1 MAKDKGKSKAAE
13 PEELSVDEAANIV
26 QKLSKP
32 DRKNEEF
39 ELLKQASATLLNEV
53 KPGFEFEEE
62 EDDGGGGGSGAAE
75 KLKEAPGFLEQI
87 GTTVQA
93 LGPAGMIALGSAA
106 YFQIDTVVEETRT
119 VATVAEEK
127 WEEVKF
133 EHPNINWDDP
143 LAGFTTIIGMGDIE
157 IDLEP
162 PTPVEPKPKDLNES
176 TTIPEETESGGEEE
190 QTQGETEENT
200 TTDDEPAEDTEEVEE
215 EKEEPKKKKKKGL
228 FGLFG
233 DDEDEDEEEAEE
245 DEETEES
252 VEEADEAE
260 ESTEEE
266 SEEPVEEEAEEP
278 VEEEK
283 EEQPKKKK
291 GFFGLFGSEDDEGEE
306 EPTEED
312 ESAEPEAE
320 ATEEPT
326 EDSEPEPEAEEQ
338 VEEKPKKKSGLFSF
352 FTGGD
357 DDETEEQGEDTT
369 NDEPS
374 QTETTEETQSEPST
388 ETDDG
393 DTEIEV
399 ADESDADVEQPSEKK
414 SSGGG
419 LFAALFGNNDNTE
432 EVEENEV
439 STDEPTIEV
448 ADSGNEDAPPPVS
461 EDEPEIEIDTLDEIK
476 PHSMVT
482 DDAFVENDALPEI
495 DDVEI
500 EVTEIDSGETFEI
513 NLAEMSDIEVLDF
526 VEAMDS
532 GEIEIDGLELADN
545 FEEVIQID
553 DVIEETVEEVVIEQ
567 VTTPNNGTVVSPV
580 DIDFTNIFGP
590 AAPGYDNG
598 ESDATPI

>member
-53 KPGFEFEEE
+53 KPGFEFEED
-62 EDDGGGGGSGAAE
+62 EDDGGGGGSGATE

-162 PTPVEPKPKDLNES
+162 PTPVEPQPKDLNES
-176 TTIPEETESGGEEE
+176 TTIPEESESGGEEE
-190 QTQGETEENT
+190 QAQGETEESTAVDN
-200 TTDDEPAEDTEEVEE
+200 EPDEDTEEEVVEE
-215 EKEEPKKKKKKGL
+215 EEQEEPKKKKKKGL

-233 DDEDEDEEEAEE
+233 GDDDEEEEAEE
-245 DEETEES
+245 ESEEETDEPVEESTDEET
-252 VEEADEAE
+252 
-260 ESTEEE
+260 
-266 SEEPVEEEAEEP
+266 EEPVEEESAEE
-278 VEEEK
+278 
-283 EEQPKKKK
+283 
-291 GFFGLFGSEDDEGEE
+291 
-306 EPTEED
+306 
-312 ESAEPEAE
+312 ES
-320 ATEEPT
+320 
-326 EDSEPEPEAEEQ
+326 SEPEPEAEEQ
-338 VEEKPKKKSGLFSF
+338 VEEKPKKKSGGLFSF
-352 FTGGD
+352 LTGGD
-357 DDETEEQGEDTT
+357 DESDEEQGEDTT

-393 DTEIEV
+393 ETEIEV
-399 ADESDADVEQPSEKK
+399 ADEGDADVEQPSEKK

-476 PHSMVT
+476 PHAMVEVADT
-482 DDAFVENDALPEI
+482 EVDALPEI

-500 EVTEIDSGETFEI
+500 EVVATDSGESFEI
-513 NLAEMSDIEVLDF
+513 NLAEMSIDDLEFLSDAF
-526 VEAMDS
+526 DN
-532 GEIEIDGLELADN
+532 GEIEVAD
-545 FEEVIQID
+545 IAID
-553 DVIEETVEEVVIEQ
+553 DTIEETVEQVVIEQ
-567 VTTPNNGTVVSPV
+567 ILTPIDTGNGDVNVVSPATGG
-580 DIDFTNIFGP
+580 DIDWSGIFGP
-590 AAPGYDNG
+590 SAPGYDSG
-598 ESDATPI
+598 DRDATPI